1 MSFYCWAFSFFF
13 SSFLGKSEI
22 VPFFAAAVQR
32 GQKGSLK
39 KYVCAT
45 CMAEKKK
52 SQSMVVEH
60 SLQRF
65 SICERP
71 KVATFQVL
79 SPFCDDLGLLLCH
92 LSFGL
97 T

>member
-13 SSFLGKSEI
+13 SSLLGKSEI

-60 SLQRF
+60 SVSSALF
-65 SICERP
+65 
-71 KVATFQVL
+71 L
-79 SPFCDDLGLLLCH
+79 SVSGRKSQ
-92 LSFGL
+92 LSKYYPLFVM